1 MPFAVSAGTVAA
13 IGAGVSAATGVAG
26 TIMGAGKAGQGA
38 GQAQQD
44 LAQQRNDLAP
54 YREAGLAPLQAQQ
67 DLLGLNGPG
76 AADTAMANYR
86 TSPGYQWQMGEGLR
100 AVDAGAAASGD
111 LRSGAALKA
120 EQTFGQ
126 GLADSDFGTY
136 YNRLM
141 GLSTLG
147 ENAAAGGAQ
156 TAGTAAQLAQ
166 GAGNTQASIYGGGAG
181 TLMNTANSL
190 LSNKNFMGLFGSG
203 SSGGSSPLSSWT
215 ASNAGNP
222 DYAGVTY

>member
-13 IGAGVSAATGVAG
+13 IGAGVSAATGNPG

-120 EQTFGQ
+120 EQTFGA
-126 GLADSDFGTY
+126 GLADSDFTSY

-147 ENAAAGGAQ
+147 ANAAAGGAQ
-156 TAGTAAQLAQ
+156 TAGTAAGLAQ
-166 GAGNTQASIYGGGAG
+166 GAGNTQGSVYSNLGSGLG
-181 TLMNTANSL
+181 NTVNSL
-190 LSNKNFMGLFGSG
+190 FSNKGFTSMLSGSG
-203 SSGGSSPLSSWT
+203 SGGNPLSSWT
-215 ASNAGNP
+215 SSNAGNP
-222 DYAGVTY
+222 DYAGVI